1 MFAAAP
7 ATYPAINTPK
17 PNTDGSCA
25 THTVIADDVCFGIA
39 EKCYIKPAYIE
50 TLNNQTWGWTDCGMN
65 ITNNDKGPASFGHIA
80 YFETW
85 NKKRECLHMSLSG
98 IDTAKPSVLQS
109 GPDYLSFLQAV
120 KRRLKGTGKTVSIAG
135 LSKKSEY
142 TGVTAEWYHGA
153 SSNSDIFIYN
163 DIEWVKGLHFG
174 GVSDWAVDLD
184 RNYGDDEIGEVD
196 EGEIEDCGESCD
208 LSRKF
213 DSLEDLAKAAPD
225 MLDGCPTIHAFFVLQ
240 SMLNKAVE
248 KFEDV
253 DNGYDHKFNTYRKAM
268 NNSVPEQ
275 LRLWAN
281 WNPVGE
287 TSYEGDGQ
295 KFFDCDFDAG
305 GDTYKGAC
313 PVPRSMVRIL
323 QGSWD
328 LYMKLQDTNGFD
340 AAVAEMGMSRN
351 WIEFKTYEDETISRC
366 RDPKDV
372 MDEALPNMQLLK
384 TSLAA
389 AIIDISLSLYAGSNA
404 DVLEVL
410 SSVFLIKQAVEA
422 MEGTKEIGEENEEE
436 QKKALILTIVTAVLA
451 IVPVIGEVS
460 AAAMGLVA
468 VAASAGMAIIK
479 DPKAFAKAA
488 KAKRG
493 MTEAMR
499 KSTGAVYKEND
510 HVLQKILTGHAGKYL

>member
-1 MFAAAP
+1 MF
-7 ATYPAINTPK
+7 K
-17 PNTDGSCA
+17 
-25 THTVIADDVCFGIA
+25 
-39 EKCYIKPAYIE
+39 
-50 TLNNQTWGWTDCGMN
+50 
-65 ITNNDKGPASFGHIA
+65 
-80 YFETW
+80 
-85 NKKRECLHMSLSG
+85 
-98 IDTAKPSVLQS
+98 
-109 GPDYLSFLQAV
+109 
-120 KRRLKGTGKTVSIAG
+120 
-135 LSKKSEY
+135 SKKSEY

-351 WIEFKTYEDETISRC
+351 WIEFKTYEDE
-366 RDPKDV
+366 
-372 MDEALPNMQLLK
+372 LLCWQGP
-384 TSLAA
+384 
-389 AIIDISLSLYAGSNA
+389 IPGSCMN
-404 DVLEVL
+404 
-410 SSVFLIKQAVEA
+410 FFI
-422 MEGTKEIGEENEEE
+422 N
-436 QKKALILTIVTAVLA
+436 VTGA
-451 IVPVIGEVS
+451 PT
-460 AAAMGLVA
+460 
-468 VAASAGMAIIK
+468 IK
-479 DPKAFAKAA
+479 DDFEMPRPQGRHGRGAA
-488 KAKRG
+488 QHAAPQDVARG
-493 MTEAMR
+493 R
-499 KSTGAVYKEND
+499 
-510 HVLQKILTGHAGKYL
+510 HH